1 MTITTSIASDLCCEC
16 HAEHKANWHD
26 KWVHID
32 IDRER
37 DSVRERAG
45 NEVVLDDRWRSNAK
59 TATWVFMWIGKAT
72 WIKAKYGKD
81 FKTRAR
87 VCVCVSLSYVVV
99 YVYVCIYVQEINSL
113 GKSSESLITFQK
125 LFENS
130 YQSHVANGFE
140 LVCTCA

>member
-1 MTITTSIASDLCCEC
+1 M
-16 HAEHKANWHD
+16 
-26 KWVHID
+26 
-32 IDRER
+32 
-37 DSVRERAG
+37 
-45 NEVVLDDRWRSNAK
+45 
-59 TATWVFMWIGKAT
+59 
-72 WIKAKYGKD
+72 
-81 FKTRAR
+81 
-87 VCVCVSLSYVVV
+87 